1 MKAIEVKGSIREK
14 VGKKTAKQLR
24 EQELVPCVMYGK
36 GENVH
41 FYTHKNSFKE
51 IVYTPN
57 AYLVD
62 VDLDG
67 QKHKA
72 VLRDVQFHPVSDKI
86 IHVDFY
92 ETDENSEVW
101 MKVPL
106 RIEGAAVGVLNGGR
120 LVQKMR
126 KLRVKAI
133 PGNLPDEIVVDITP
147 MEIGDSVKVK
157 DLPYPA
163 VNFLD
168 PDNAV
173 VVLVKS
179 SRGATLPEEIEA
191 LEAEEAEA
199 GKEGAEGAEGA
210 EGESP
215 AEEAAESKE

>member
-1 MKAIEVKGSIREK
+1 MKEIEIKGSIREK

-24 EQELVPCVMYGK
+24 EQELIPCVMYGK
-36 GENVH
+36 GKNVH

-86 IHVDFY
+86 LHVDFY

-101 MKVPL
+101 MKVPV
-106 RIEGAAVGVLNGGR
+106 RTEGAAVGVLNGGH

-147 MEIGDSVKVK
+147 LEIGDSIKVK

-179 SRGATLPEEIEA
+179 ARGATLPEEIEA
-191 LEAEEAEA
+191 LEAEAA
-199 GKEGAEGAEGA
+199 
-210 EGESP
+210 
-215 AEEAAESKE
+215 EAAESAEGEAPAGEAVESKE

>member
-36 GENVH
+36 GKNVH

-92 ETDENSEVW
+92 ETDEKSEVW
-101 MKVPL
+101 MKVPV
-106 RIEGAAVGVLNGGR
+106 RMEGAAVGVLNGGR

-147 MEIGDSVKVK
+147 LEIGDSVKVK

-179 SRGATLPEEIEA
+179 ARGATLPEEIEA
-191 LEAEEAEA
+191 LEAEAAEAEA
-199 GKEGAEGAEGA
+199 GEEGAEGA
-210 EGESP
+210 EGEAP

>member
-1 MKAIEVKGSIREK
+1 MKEIEIKGSIREK

-36 GENVH
+36 GKNVH

-57 AYLVD
+57 AYLVN

-101 MKVPL
+101 MKVPV
-106 RIEGAAVGVLNGGR
+106 RMEGAAVGVLNGGR

-133 PGNLPDEIVVDITP
+133 LGNLPDEIVVDITP
-147 MEIGDSVKVK
+147 LEIGDSVKVK

-179 SRGATLPEEIEA
+179 ARGATLPEEIEA
-191 LEAEEAEA
+191 LEAEAAEAEA
-199 GKEGAEGAEGA
+199 GEEGAEGA
-210 EGESP
+210 EGEAS
-215 AEEAAESKE
+215 AKEAAESKE